1 QTFEIVHPD
10 LLSLLNL
17 TPAEGAG
24 GKRFSMR
31 QMFGRI
37 AELDRQAK
45 LADTTESAVRTPFQR
60 ATVQLRNSI
69 MLYQHLQAAVV
80 APGSGDFLAN
90 LDRLE
95 EVLPAAT
102 AAPSAAGVHGSPEGR
117 LMLEMATSFATME
130 RFAHLHPI
138 PPADGAKPD

>member
-1 QTFEIVHPD
+1 RVKTAAGETLPAGAWLLDVFYRPEKSDAYQTFEIVHPD

-90 LDRLE
+90 LD
-95 EVLPAAT
+95 
-102 AAPSAAGVHGSPEGR
+102 
-117 LMLEMATSFATME
+117 
-130 RFAHLHPI
+130 
-138 PPADGAKPD
+138 